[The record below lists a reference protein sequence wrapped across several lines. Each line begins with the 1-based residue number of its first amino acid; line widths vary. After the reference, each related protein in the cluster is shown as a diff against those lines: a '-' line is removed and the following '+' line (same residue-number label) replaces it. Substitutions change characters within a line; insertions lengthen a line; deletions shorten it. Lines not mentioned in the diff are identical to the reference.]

1 MMADTRSIE
10 DHVVNKDPSVR
21 ALYDHLLK
29 TLKKSGPIEQD
40 PKKTSIHINRNS
52 ALVGVETRKDC
63 LLLTFK
69 ADHKINNPRIE
80 KFEQISARRFYYKVR
95 ISTREDF
102 DAELSGWLKAA
113 YASAE

>member
-1 MMADTRSIE
+1 MMADTPSINE
-10 DHVVNKDPSVR
+10 HFVSKDPSVR

-29 TLKKSGPIEQD
+29 TLKTFGPIEQD
-40 PKKTSIHINRNS
+40 PRKTSIDINRNS
-52 ALVGVETRKDC
+52 ALVGVDTRKNC

-80 KFEQISARRFYYKVR
+80 KYEQISARRFYHKVR

-113 YASAE
+113 YALAE